1 MKLLIWNLKIL
12 VGSSRNLAK
21 HWEVEAK
28 FSTCLYESLHI
39 TEISKCVSGIFDFNN
54 WNAEQ
59 EEWRAYY
66 GERGAINLERGVQ
79 EFWREGY
86 RSSGERSTGVLERG
100 AQKFW
105 REGYRNFGEGP
116 RNSGE
121 RSTWILERGAQE
133 FWREGHMNSGERGT
147 GTLDWGVHELQYRNF
162 DEFIKLDL
170 LLTCMKYCTYGL
182 NPLWTWMNVL
192 AETVSYDL
200 EFLKE

>member
-86 RSSGERSTGVLERG
+86 RSSGERGTGVLERG
-100 AQKFW
+100 VQEFW
-105 REGYRNFGEGP
+105 REGYRNA
-116 RNSGE
+116 GE
-121 RSTWILERGAQE
+121 RGTGVLERGAQE
-133 FWREGHMNSGERGT
+133 FWREGHRNFGERGTGILERGPGILERGVHEFWREGHRSSGERGT
-147 GTLDWGVHELQYRNF
+147 WILERGAQEHWIEGYTNCSTGTL
-162 DEFIKLDL
+162 
-170 LLTCMKYCTYGL
+170 
-182 NPLWTWMNVL
+182 MNL
-192 AETVSYDL
+192 SN
-200 EFLKE
+200 